1 MKCTAQLRSFALSVP
16 AVFFQPVL
24 LAEGLH
30 PAIPKTFNLALF
42 LGVLYYLLRKPARE
56 FFAARL
62 AEVRATL
69 DRAAREKAAAEAK
82 MRELNERLNK
92 LNDEVAAIRS
102 QAEREA
108 QAERARLEAEAK
120 ADAEKLR
127 VTAQREIEGAKQA
140 ALAQLREFTASQSI
154 ELAEQLI
161 RRELTPQDD
170 AKLLRRVS
178 EELSKVDSRQ

>member
-1 MKCTAQLRSFALSVP
+1 MKIIAQLRSVAFFVP
-16 AVFFQPVL
+16 AIFFHPVL

-30 PAIPKTFNLALF
+30 PAIPKAVNLALF
-42 LGVLYYLLRKPARE
+42 VGLLYYLLRKPARE
-56 FFAARL
+56 FFATRL

-69 DRAAREKAAAEAK
+69 DRAAKEKAAAEAK
-82 MRELNERLNK
+82 MNELNARLSK
-92 LNDEVAAIRS
+92 LDTELAEIRS

-127 VTAQREIEGAKQA
+127 LTAQREIEGAKQA
-140 ALAQLREFTASQSI
+140 ALVELREFTADKAV

-170 AKLLRRVS
+170 ARLLQRVS
-178 EELSKVDSRQ
+178 EELTKVS

>member
-1 MKCTAQLRSFALSVP
+1 MKSITQLRSFMP
-16 AVFFQPVL
+16 AILFHPLL

-30 PAIPKTFNLALF
+30 PAIPKAVNLILF
-42 LGVLYYLLRKPARE
+42 IGVLYYLLRKPVRD
-56 FFAARL
+56 FFTTRL

-69 DRAAREKAAAEAK
+69 DRAAREKAEAEAK
-82 MRELNERLNK
+82 MNELNARLSR
-92 LNDEVAAIRS
+92 LDTELAGIRE

-108 QAERARLEAEAK
+108 QTERARLEAEAR

-127 VTAQREIEGAKQA
+127 VTAQREIEGAKQT
-140 ALAQLREFTASQSI
+140 ALVQLREFTANKSV

-170 AKLLRRVS
+170 AKLLQRVS
-178 EELSKVDSRQ
+178 EELTKVS

>member
-1 MKCTAQLRSFALSVP
+1 MKSIALVRSFMP
-16 AVFFQPVL
+16 AIFFHPVL

-30 PAIPKTFNLALF
+30 PAIPKTVNLILF
-42 LGVLYYLLRKPARE
+42 IGVLYYLLRKPVHE
-56 FFAARL
+56 FFTTRL

-69 DRAAREKAAAEAK
+69 DRAAREKAGAEAK
-82 MRELNERLNK
+82 MSELNARLSK
-92 LNDEVAAIRS
+92 LDTELAEIRS

-108 QAERARLEAEAK
+108 QTERARLAAEAT

-127 VTAQREIEGAKQA
+127 VTAQREIEGAKQT
-140 ALAQLREFTASQSI
+140 ALLQLREFTANKSV

-170 AKLLRRVS
+170 AKLLQRVS
-178 EELSKVDSRQ
+178 EELTKVN